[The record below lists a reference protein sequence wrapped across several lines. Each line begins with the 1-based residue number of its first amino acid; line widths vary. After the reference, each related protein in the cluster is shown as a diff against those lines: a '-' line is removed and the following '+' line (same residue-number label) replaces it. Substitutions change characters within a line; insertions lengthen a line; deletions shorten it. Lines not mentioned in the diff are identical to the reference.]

1 MARTAEPAPS
11 WRVGGRPLQ
20 SVSAPRGTA
29 TGPSGK
35 LPENPGAKLTHLR
48 GFDIVAPRPRER
60 LTSKTSPRGPDASGP
75 TWRHRHHQLLRELCA
90 MSIMCSLKTEQ
101 RKVQKRV
108 RASASVASAN
118 DVDVQVNFRIILKD
132 N

>member
-1 MARTAEPAPS
+1 
-11 WRVGGRPLQ
+11 
-20 SVSAPRGTA
+20 
-29 TGPSGK
+29 
-35 LPENPGAKLTHLR
+35 
-48 GFDIVAPRPRER
+48 
-60 LTSKTSPRGPDASGP
+60 
-75 TWRHRHHQLLRELCA
+75 